1 MTRFAPLLAAGLL
14 LAPACLTS
22 SPPAAFAQS
31 DAADPALAE
40 DAVALIPAEAGVVV
54 RIADPDSA
62 ITHVSDFVKNSAP
75 QFAGFVQQARV
86 FLGIGVNNPTLSGI
100 NLKRPWYVVM
110 VPKADA
116 KPATVF
122 LLPVANAQAAEES
135 VGPNFTFKVLGTYL
149 AYSEDAD
156 ALESFGEGGKI
167 ADALPKGTMEMAA
180 DADITIFVNAP
191 ALRETYADG
200 LNDGFEMIQQ
210 QAATQAATPEA
221 MKQQEQVFAFMK
233 QVIEDADG
241 LSIGL
246 SASAD
251 RLTVKKIFQV
261 AAGTDA
267 AKALA
272 AQSPAKFAALDKLPE
287 ALDGYFAFE
296 GDIKPLVEA
305 VSGLAPASDES
316 IADTMKAFAEAG
328 FEAAAG
334 GFKLGGGGEPLLSGV
349 QVTMME
355 DMSKAKSATEQYLTQ
370 SNGQT
375 QNGLKT
381 TVETTGTVDVAGLSM
396 TTYSTSVEAVEQ
408 TPEAQQGEAFF
419 NMIFDGS
426 LEQKV
431 GYTADAVVQVLAGDD
446 AFAEEVVSHVN
457 GSSGHTNEPLD
468 AARKLVPAQGN
479 LFGAID
485 LAAVIQSGL
494 AAAAESGQIPIP
506 VDAATVRGID
516 VESDYAVFVVI
527 AKDRVLESTAV
538 LPATTVRNIADMAMQ
553 LQGGA
558 QGF

>member
-167 ADALPKGTMEMAA
+167 ADVLPKGTMEMAA